1 MEIVDSNSQVIKYRI
16 TWDEIKGRIKDF
28 DKTKKYY
35 GIPRGGQYISAI
47 LNPVDTIDEA
57 DIIVD
62 DLIDSGKTKDKY
74 SQYNKPFV
82 AIFNKQ
88 TEIKLKNKWLIFP
101 WEDKED
107 DIEDNI
113 VRILQYINEDV
124 NREGLVN
131 TPSRMKKVLNEFFN
145 PVLPNITIFSSNG
158 YNQMVV
164 ENQIPFYSFCE
175 HHFLPFFGYVS
186 IGYIPNKHIIGLSKL
201 SRIVDYYSRR
211 LNTQEYLTENIANFL
226 NDKLKPLG
234 CGVTIKG
241 RHLCKEMRGVKTTG
255 EMTTTALKG
264 MFLNGDV
271 KSEFLNSI
279 TLLK

>member
-1 MEIVDSNSQVIKYRI
+1 MEIINSNPQVNRYKI
-16 TWDEIKGRIKDF
+16 TWSEIIIRANKL

-35 GIPRGGQYISAI
+35 GVPRGGQYIAAL
-47 LNPVDTIDEA
+47 LNPVDSINEA
-57 DIIVD
+57 DFIID
-62 DLIDSGKTKDKY
+62 DLIDSGSTQKRY
-74 SQYNKPFV
+74 SCYNKPFI

-88 TEIKLKNKWLIFP
+88 TEIELKDKWLIFP
-101 WEDKED
+101 WDNKED

-113 VRILQYINEDV
+113 VRILEYINEDV
-124 NREGLVN
+124 NREGLVK
-131 TPSRMKKVLNEFFN
+131 TPFRMKKVLNEFFN
-145 PVLPNITIFSSNG
+145 PVLPDITIFSSNG
-158 YNQMVV
+158 YNQMVI
-164 ENQIPFYSFCE
+164 ENHIPFYSFCE
-175 HHFLPFFGYVS
+175 HHFLPFFGHVS

-241 RHLCKEMRGVKTTG
+241 RHLCKEMRGIKTTG

-271 KSEFLNSI
+271 KSEFLTSI